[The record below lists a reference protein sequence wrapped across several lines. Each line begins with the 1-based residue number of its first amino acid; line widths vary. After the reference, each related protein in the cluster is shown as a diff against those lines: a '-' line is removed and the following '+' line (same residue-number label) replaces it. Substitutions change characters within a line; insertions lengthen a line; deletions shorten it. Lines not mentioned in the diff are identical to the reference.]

1 MNQQQSKAFNIS
13 ISENELN
20 NLQNSQSNSLINDGE
35 ISFSSI
41 KDTKEEN
48 EDENLKDFIE
58 KKIIDLS
65 FLDSVTNIT
74 EENIV
79 NQNNIN
85 DNFTNFNN
93 YYNKFPNENEKNT
106 QSQYCENIQKI
117 NQLNQFEQMIKLRNL
132 YQTYNY
138 YRQLA
143 YNNNLMNMYQLM
155 NYLNNLNLEN
165 QLNNQKK
172 AKKTI
177 DKKYIINLMDIKTGK
192 EKRTTVRMMNIPS
205 YFKPSDLSKKLDE
218 KFFISPEKENRV
230 YDFIYIP
237 FKVSKKNDVLI
248 NSGYA
253 FINFVHPRHIL
264 KFYSLFHGKHLK
276 LKTSEKV
283 CIVTFASRQGK
294 SIKNKEFEQSNNDK
308 YLYFSDTKNHFQL
321 FTD

>member
-13 ISENELN
+13 IYENDLN

-85 DNFTNFNN
+85 DNFPNLNN

-106 QSQYCENIQKI
+106 QSQYFENLQKI

-143 YNNNLMNMYQLM
+143 YNNNLINMYQLM

-172 AKKTI
+172 TKKTI

>member
-85 DNFTNFNN
+85 DNFPNLNN

-106 QSQYCENIQKI
+106 QSQYFENLQKI

-143 YNNNLMNMYQLM
+143 YNNNLMNMYQLK

-172 AKKTI
+172 TKKTI

>member
-85 DNFTNFNN
+85 DNFPNLNN

-106 QSQYCENIQKI
+106 QSQYFENLQKI

-172 AKKTI
+172 TKKTI

>member
-85 DNFTNFNN
+85 DNFTNLNN

-106 QSQYCENIQKI
+106 QSQYFENLQKI

-143 YNNNLMNMYQLM
+143 YNNNLINMYQLM

-172 AKKTI
+172 TKKTI